1 MIKISVIVPVYN
13 IEPYIR
19 ECLDSIVNQ
28 TYSNLEIILVDD
40 GSTDSSGL
48 ICDEYAQKN
57 KRITVFHKPNGGLVS
72 ARKTGVLLATGE
84 YVTYVDSDDWIE
96 TKAYEELAKI
106 IEHYY
111 PDILAFGFKKEYT
124 NFAVERQEA
133 LECGFYSRETF
144 WETAKKCVIE
154 NDFFCPIVHASVGCK
169 IFKTELAR
177 KYQMAVDDDICS
189 GEDIAVVFPL
199 MINMENVFIE
209 KRCFY
214 HYRVN
219 KKSICWSE
227 RNKGY
232 QQYLK
237 LAKLLT
243 DFRCDFFKN
252 EVIWKTYFVQ
262 MLYFYLILGD
272 IRHCIKEGV
281 GIVLYPDVKEHDNVL
296 VYGKGV
302 FASSLINALNQTH
315 FCNIVDWIDREDASR
330 IQKIPEESYKYIIIA
345 ITDYSSVIISLN
357 VLKKLG
363 VDADKILYIQGK
375 NLCVENLPYE
385 IRMLLE

>member
-144 WETAKKCVIE
+144 
-154 NDFFCPIVHASVGCK
+154 
-169 IFKTELAR
+169 
-177 KYQMAVDDDICS
+177 
-189 GEDIAVVFPL
+189 
-199 MINMENVFIE
+199 
-209 KRCFY
+209 
-214 HYRVN
+214 
-219 KKSICWSE
+219 
-227 RNKGY
+227 
-232 QQYLK
+232 
-237 LAKLLT
+237 
-243 DFRCDFFKN
+243 
-252 EVIWKTYFVQ
+252 
-262 MLYFYLILGD
+262 
-272 IRHCIKEGV
+272 
-281 GIVLYPDVKEHDNVL
+281 
-296 VYGKGV
+296 
-302 FASSLINALNQTH
+302 
-315 FCNIVDWIDREDASR
+315 
-330 IQKIPEESYKYIIIA
+330 
-345 ITDYSSVIISLN
+345 
-357 VLKKLG
+357 
-363 VDADKILYIQGK
+363 
-375 NLCVENLPYE
+375 
-385 IRMLLE
+385 